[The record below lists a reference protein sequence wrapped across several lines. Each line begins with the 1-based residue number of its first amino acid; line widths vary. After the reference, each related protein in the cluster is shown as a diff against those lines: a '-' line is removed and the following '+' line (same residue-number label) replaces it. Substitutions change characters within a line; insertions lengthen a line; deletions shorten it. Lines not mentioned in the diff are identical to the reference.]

1 MSWKRERDGLIA
13 QTLAFV
19 QSVTGKR
26 DETPEPIAP
35 LSSEAEARDRPSA
48 GAAALMA
55 VETALGAAAP
65 SVVSASVV
73 SASVVSASVVS
84 NAKVTPQKLEPPR
97 IAPENPPASPQVPR
111 RPIIQ
116 SEMANEI
123 RDRVAS
129 FRAHQQRFSRERE
142 EYFAATL
149 ARLRASIKDT
159 PPPPR
164 LGK

>member
-73 SASVVSASVVS
+73 SSAKI
-84 NAKVTPQKLEPPR
+84 APQKLEPPR
-97 IAPENPPASPQVPR
+97 VAPENLPAPPQVPR

>member
-65 SVVSASVV
+65 SVV

>member
-35 LSSEAEARDRPSA
+35 LPSEAEARDRPSA

-65 SVVSASVV
+65 SVVSPSVV
-73 SASVVSASVVS
+73 SSAK
-84 NAKVTPQKLEPPR
+84 APPQRLEPPR
-97 IAPENPPASPQVPR
+97 VAPENPPAPPQVPR

>member
-26 DETPEPIAP
+26 DGTSPAEPIAA
-35 LSSEAEARDRPSA
+35 LSSEAEARDRPSV

-55 VETALGAAAP
+55 VDTALGAAAP
-65 SVVSASVV
+65 SVVSPSVV
-73 SASVVSASVVS
+73 SGAARSAAPSVVARVTSEP
-84 NAKVTPQKLEPPR
+84 AKITPE
-97 IAPENPPASPQVPR
+97 IPPAPPQLPR

-129 FRAHQQRFSRERE
+129 FRAHQQRFTRERE